1 MIRAGDLL
9 MILLGAFILAS
20 LPALFLESTAVTGW
34 ILSGLLLMT
43 PLIIL
48 QWKRRPDTRQLYP
61 FCSPR
66 NLSWRQLLLFGVS
79 ALLALDLVD
88 FLITQLL
95 PPSTQLTGDI
105 NELLLF
111 GTTLRGMGV
120 MLAVL
125 VLAPLG
131 EELLFRGFVYR
142 YLLENRGVTEAV
154 LISSLLF
161 ALFHPGVYALQ
172 ILLFGFLLA
181 LLRWR
186 TASLLPPLLLHLLN
200 NSWSLLDVNL
210 PGVFPER
217 GAAPW
222 WIMVTVG
229 TLLCCWLFYQ
239 FFVREDADEQV
250 Q

>member
-9 MILLGAFILAS
+9 LILLGAFILVS
-20 LPALFLESTAVTGW
+20 LPALFLEPAAVTGW
-34 ILSGLLLMT
+34 ILSALLLMA
-43 PLIIL
+43 PLALL
-48 QWKRRPDTRQLYP
+48 QWKRHPDVSQLYP
-61 FCSPR
+61 FTSPR
-66 NLSWRQLLLFGVS
+66 HISWRQLLLFGVS
-79 ALLALDLVD
+79 ALMALDLVD

-95 PPSTQLTGDI
+95 PPSSQLTGDI
-105 NELLLF
+105 SALLQF
-111 GTTLRGMGV
+111 GTPLRGLGV

-142 YLLENRGVTEAV
+142 YLLKNRGVTEAV

-186 TASLLPPLLLHLLN
+186 TASLLPPVLLHMLN

-210 PGVFPER
+210 PGVLPGR
-217 GAAPW
+217 GESLW
-222 WIMVTVG
+222 WVMVTTG
-229 TLLCCWLFYQ
+229 TLLCSWLFYQ
-239 FFVREDADEQV
+239 FFIREAVDEQGE
-250 Q
+250 